1 MSKSE
6 DYLDDLLN
14 SVSDANRRNNKKDI
28 ENLIQSMNEEAAKPR
43 EREKKPVE
51 KKHEDYSGTGF
62 QREFEQELATG
73 EADDFL
79 QEFEMELDEE
89 ASNQADI
96 DVRKDQPSDAKADS
110 TTTKRPEVSG
120 QAEASSQAGTSS
132 QTGALNQ
139 PEETKQSLD
148 ASKTISPK
156 TSDTA
161 TDESAQ
167 SDMMEDV
174 DDIMDAVRK
183 KVGDPG
189 EKEHLDT
196 SKASEDDASE
206 EEPLGFFDTLDE
218 DSTAEIPEAPK
229 TESEEEEPLLSEDDD
244 AVNLMDMLSGDSDL
258 SDIGDLLKADENGEE
273 VEHTEDEDG
282 EVQDE
287 FERLGSIE
295 ELKDLKEAKEKRKK
309 QGFFSKILSALFGP
323 DEEEDDTKIAEDDSL
338 GSISS
343 ENREILKEIDADEG
357 ADKKSKK
364 EKKKKEKKE
373 KKEKPK
379 KEKAPKVK
387 KEKPPKEIDHTP
399 PLPKKPVILIFV
411 MALSIL
417 ILILLGS
424 SNLQYGQ
431 DIQQAK
437 DDFASGSYVTAFQTV
452 AGSSLKGKDENF
464 YKKAQMLASIQSEI
478 QSYESLSG
486 INENEMALD
495 ALIRGY
501 GRCVD
506 GADLAQQYE
515 ITDEMAGLKA
525 QILQQLSDHFGV
537 SEEKAAELHAM
548 KKRTDYTKAIQEIL
562 AGAGLE

>member
-62 QREFEQELATG
+62 LREFEKELATG
-73 EADDFL
+73 VADDFL

-96 DVRKDQPSDAKADS
+96 DVKEDQTSDMEAAS
-110 TTTKRPEVSG
+110 ATK
-120 QAEASSQAGTSS
+120 
-132 QTGALNQ
+132 Q
-139 PEETKQSLD
+139 PEAANQSEETNQLRD
-148 ASKTISPK
+148 ASEPISSEA
-156 TSDTA
+156 TDMA
-161 TDESAQ
+161 TDESVA

-174 DDIMDAVRK
+174 NDIMDAVRK
-183 KVGDPG
+183 KVGDSG
-189 EKEHLDT
+189 EEEHMDT
-196 SKASEDDASE
+196 SKTPEDDASEE

-218 DSTAEIPEAPK
+218 DSAAEIPEASK

-244 AVNLMDMLSGDSDL
+244 AINLMDMLSGDSDL

-273 VEHTEDEDG
+273 LEHSEDEDS

-309 QGFFSKILSALFGP
+309 QGFFSKIMSVLFGP

-343 ENREILKEIDADEG
+343 ENREILKEMDADEG
-357 ADKKSKK
+357 AGKKGKK

-373 KKEKPK
+373 KKEKAK

-387 KEKPPKEIDHTP
+387 KEKPPKEIDRTP
-399 PLPKKPVILIFV
+399 PLPKKPVILIFI

-417 ILILLGS
+417 ILIWLGS

-431 DIQQAK
+431 DMQQAK

-452 AGSSLKGKDENF
+452 AGSSVKGKDENF
-464 YKKAQMLASIQSEI
+464 YKKAQVLASIQSEY

-495 ALIRGY
+495 ALVRGY

-506 GADLAQQYE
+506 GADLAQEYE

-548 KKRTDYTKAIQEIL
+548 TKRTDYTKAIQEIL
-562 AGAGLE
+562 AAAGLE

>member
-62 QREFEQELATG
+62 LREFEQELATG
-73 EADDFL
+73 AADDFL

-96 DVRKDQPSDAKADS
+96 DVNEDQTSDV
-110 TTTKRPEVSG
+110 E
-120 QAEASSQAGTSS
+120 EASAIS
-132 QTGALNQ
+132 Q
-139 PEETKQSLD
+139 PEASNQMEEAEQSEETNQLRD
-148 ASKTISPK
+148 ASEPISSEG
-156 TSDTA
+156 TDMA
-161 TDESAQ
+161 TDGSAP

-183 KVGDPG
+183 KVGDSG
-189 EKEHLDT
+189 EEEHMDT
-196 SKASEDDASE
+196 SKTPEDDASEE

-218 DSTAEIPEAPK
+218 DSAAEIPEASK

-244 AVNLMDMLSGDSDL
+244 TINLMDMLSGDADL

-273 VEHTEDEDG
+273 LEHSEDEDS

-295 ELKDLKEAKEKRKK
+295 ELKDLKEAKAKRKK
-309 QGFFSKILSALFGP
+309 QGFFSKIMSVLFGP

-343 ENREILKEIDADEG
+343 ENREILKEMDADEG
-357 ADKKSKK
+357 AGKKGKK

-373 KKEKPK
+373 KKEKAK

-387 KEKPPKEIDHTP
+387 KEKPPKEIDRTP
-399 PLPKKPVILIFV
+399 PLPKKPVILIFI
-411 MALSIL
+411 MALSVL

-431 DIQQAK
+431 DMQQAK
-437 DDFASGSYVTAFQTV
+437 DDFASGSYVTAFQTI
-452 AGSSLKGKDENF
+452 AGSSVKGKDENF
-464 YKKAQMLASIQSEI
+464 YKKAQVLASIQSEY

-506 GADLAQQYE
+506 GTDLAQEYE
-515 ITDEMAGLKA
+515 ITDEMAGLKN

-548 KKRTDYTKAIQEIL
+548 TKRTDYTKAIQEIL
-562 AGAGLE
+562 AAAGLE

>member
-62 QREFEQELATG
+62 LREFEKELATG
-73 EADDFL
+73 AADDFL

-96 DVRKDQPSDAKADS
+96 DVKEDQTSDMEAAS
-110 TTTKRPEVSG
+110 ATK
-120 QAEASSQAGTSS
+120 
-132 QTGALNQ
+132 Q
-139 PEETKQSLD
+139 PEAANQSEETNQLRD
-148 ASKTISPK
+148 ASEPISSEG
-156 TSDTA
+156 TDMA
-161 TDESAQ
+161 TDGATP

-183 KVGDPG
+183 KVGDSG
-189 EKEHLDT
+189 EEEHPDT
-196 SKASEDDASE
+196 PKTPEDDASEE

-218 DSTAEIPEAPK
+218 DSSAEIPEAPK

-244 AVNLMDMLSGDSDL
+244 AINLMDMLSGDADL

-273 VEHTEDEDG
+273 LEHSEDEDS

-309 QGFFSKILSALFGP
+309 QGFFSKIMSALFGP

-343 ENREILKEIDADEG
+343 ENREILKEMDADEETG
-357 ADKKSKK
+357 KKGKK

-373 KKEKPK
+373 KKEKAK

-387 KEKPPKEIDHTP
+387 KEKPPKEIDRTP
-399 PLPKKPVILIFV
+399 PLPKKPVILIFI

-417 ILILLGS
+417 ILIWLGS

-431 DIQQAK
+431 DMQQAK

-452 AGSSLKGKDENF
+452 AGSSVKGKDENF
-464 YKKAQMLASIQSEI
+464 YKKAQVLASIQSEY

-506 GADLAQQYE
+506 GADLAQEYE
-515 ITDEMAGLKA
+515 ITDEMAGLKD

-548 KKRTDYTKAIQEIL
+548 TKRTDYTKAIQEIL
-562 AGAGLE
+562 AAAGLE

>member
-62 QREFEQELATG
+62 LREFEQELATG
-73 EADDFL
+73 AADDFL

-96 DVRKDQPSDAKADS
+96 DVKEDQTSDMEAAS
-110 TTTKRPEVSG
+110 ATK
-120 QAEASSQAGTSS
+120 
-132 QTGALNQ
+132 Q
-139 PEETKQSLD
+139 PEAANQSEETNQLRD
-148 ASKTISPK
+148 ASEPISSEG
-156 TSDTA
+156 TGMA
-161 TDESAQ
+161 TDGSAT

-174 DDIMDAVRK
+174 NDIMDAVRK
-183 KVGDPG
+183 KVGDSG
-189 EKEHLDT
+189 EEEHPDT
-196 SKASEDDASE
+196 LKTSEDDASEE

-218 DSTAEIPEAPK
+218 DSAAEIPEAPK

-244 AVNLMDMLSGDSDL
+244 AINLMDMLSGDADL

-273 VEHTEDEDG
+273 LEHSEDEDG

-309 QGFFSKILSALFGP
+309 QGFFSKIMSVLFGP

-343 ENREILKEIDADEG
+343 ENREILKEMDADEG
-357 ADKKSKK
+357 AGKKGKK

-373 KKEKPK
+373 KKEKAK

-387 KEKPPKEIDHTP
+387 KEKPPKEIDRTP
-399 PLPKKPVILIFV
+399 PLPKKPVILIFI

-431 DIQQAK
+431 DMQQAK

-452 AGSSLKGKDENF
+452 AGSSVKGKDENF
-464 YKKAQMLASIQSEI
+464 YKKAQVLASIQSEY

-495 ALIRGY
+495 ALVCGY

-506 GADLAQQYE
+506 GVDLAQEYE
-515 ITDEMAGLKA
+515 ITDEMEGLKA

-548 KKRTDYTKAIQEIL
+548 TKRTDYTKAIQEIL
-562 AGAGLE
+562 AAAGLE

>member
-62 QREFEQELATG
+62 LREFEQELATG
-73 EADDFL
+73 AADDFL

-96 DVRKDQPSDAKADS
+96 DVNEDQTSDV
-110 TTTKRPEVSG
+110 E
-120 QAEASSQAGTSS
+120 EASAIS
-132 QTGALNQ
+132 Q
-139 PEETKQSLD
+139 PEASNQMEEAEQSEETNQLRD
-148 ASKTISPK
+148 ASEPVSSEGT
-156 TSDTA
+156 DMA
-161 TDESAQ
+161 TDGSAP

-174 DDIMDAVRK
+174 NDIMDAVRK
-183 KVGDPG
+183 KVGDSG
-189 EKEHLDT
+189 EEEHPDT
-196 SKASEDDASE
+196 SKTPEDDASEE

-218 DSTAEIPEAPK
+218 DSAAEIPEAPK

-244 AVNLMDMLSGDSDL
+244 AINLMDMLSGDSDL

-273 VEHTEDEDG
+273 LEHSEDEDS

-309 QGFFSKILSALFGP
+309 QGFFSKIMSVLFGP

-343 ENREILKEIDADEG
+343 ENREILKEMDADEG
-357 ADKKSKK
+357 AGKKGKK

-373 KKEKPK
+373 KKEKAK

-387 KEKPPKEIDHTP
+387 KEKPPKEIDRTP
-399 PLPKKPVILIFV
+399 PLPKKPVILIFI

-417 ILILLGS
+417 ILIWLGS

-431 DIQQAK
+431 DMQQAK

-452 AGSSLKGKDENF
+452 AGSSVKGKDENF
-464 YKKAQMLASIQSEI
+464 YKKAQVLASIQSEY

-506 GADLAQQYE
+506 GADLAQEYE
-515 ITDEMAGLKA
+515 ITDEMEGLKD

-548 KKRTDYTKAIQEIL
+548 TKRTDYTKAIQEIL
-562 AGAGLE
+562 AAAGLE

>member
-73 EADDFL
+73 AADDFL

-96 DVRKDQPSDAKADS
+96 DVNED
-110 TTTKRPEVSG
+110 
-120 QAEASSQAGTSS
+120 
-132 QTGALNQ
+132 
-139 PEETKQSLD
+139 
-148 ASKTISPK
+148 K
-156 TSDTA
+156 TSDVEEASESISSGTTDMA
-161 TDESAQ
+161 TDGSAA
-167 SDMMEDV
+167 SDMMED
-174 DDIMDAVRK
+174 
-183 KVGDPG
+183 
-189 EKEHLDT
+189 
-196 SKASEDDASE
+196 DASGE
-206 EEPLGFFDTLDE
+206 EETLGFFDTLDE
-218 DSTAEIPEAPK
+218 DSAAEIPEASK

-244 AVNLMDMLSGDSDL
+244 AINLMDMLSGDADL

-273 VEHTEDEDG
+273 LEHSEDEDS

-309 QGFFSKILSALFGP
+309 QGFFSKIMSALFGP

-343 ENREILKEIDADEG
+343 ENREILKEMDADEG
-357 ADKKSKK
+357 AGKKG
-364 EKKKKEKKE
+364 KKEKKE
-373 KKEKPK
+373 KKEKAK

-387 KEKPPKEIDHTP
+387 KEKPPKEIDRTP
-399 PLPKKPVILIFV
+399 PLPKKPVILIFI

-431 DIQQAK
+431 DMQQAK
-437 DDFASGSYVTAFQTV
+437 DDFASGSYVTAFQTI
-452 AGSSLKGKDENF
+452 AGSSVKGKDENF
-464 YKKAQMLASIQSEI
+464 YKKAQVLASIQREY

-506 GADLAQQYE
+506 GADLAQEYE
-515 ITDEMAGLKA
+515 ITDEMAGLKN

-548 KKRTDYTKAIQEIL
+548 TKRTDYTKAIQGIL
-562 AGAGLE
+562 AAAGLE

>member
-62 QREFEQELATG
+62 LREFEQELATG
-73 EADDFL
+73 AADDFL

-96 DVRKDQPSDAKADS
+96 DVNEDQTSDV
-110 TTTKRPEVSG
+110 E
-120 QAEASSQAGTSS
+120 EASAIS
-132 QTGALNQ
+132 Q
-139 PEETKQSLD
+139 PEASNQMEEAEQSEETNQLRD
-148 ASKTISPK
+148 ASEPISSEG
-156 TSDTA
+156 TDMA
-161 TDESAQ
+161 TDGSAP

-183 KVGDPG
+183 KVGDSG
-189 EKEHLDT
+189 EEEHMDT
-196 SKASEDDASE
+196 SKTPEDDASEE

-218 DSTAEIPEAPK
+218 DSAAEIPEASK

-244 AVNLMDMLSGDSDL
+244 AINLMDMLSGDADL

-273 VEHTEDEDG
+273 LEHSEDEDS

-295 ELKDLKEAKEKRKK
+295 ELKDLKEAKAKRKK
-309 QGFFSKILSALFGP
+309 QGFFSKIMSVLFGP

-343 ENREILKEIDADEG
+343 ENREILKEMDADEG
-357 ADKKSKK
+357 AGKKGEK

-373 KKEKPK
+373 KKEKAK

-387 KEKPPKEIDHTP
+387 KEKPPKEIDRTP
-399 PLPKKPVILIFV
+399 PLPKKPVILIFI
-411 MALSIL
+411 MALSVL

-431 DIQQAK
+431 DMQQAK
-437 DDFASGSYVTAFQTV
+437 DDFASGSYVTAFQTI
-452 AGSSLKGKDENF
+452 AGSSVKGKDENF
-464 YKKAQMLASIQSEI
+464 YKKAQVLASIQREY

-506 GADLAQQYE
+506 GADLAQEYE
-515 ITDEMAGLKA
+515 ITDEMAGLKD

-548 KKRTDYTKAIQEIL
+548 TKRTDYTKAIQEIL
-562 AGAGLE
+562 AAAGLE

>member
-62 QREFEQELATG
+62 LREFEKELATG
-73 EADDFL
+73 AADDFL

-96 DVRKDQPSDAKADS
+96 DVKEDQTSDMEAAS
-110 TTTKRPEVSG
+110 ATK
-120 QAEASSQAGTSS
+120 
-132 QTGALNQ
+132 Q
-139 PEETKQSLD
+139 PEAANQSEETNQLRD
-148 ASKTISPK
+148 ASEPISSE
-156 TSDTA
+156 TTDMA
-161 TDESAQ
+161 TDGSAP

-174 DDIMDAVRK
+174 NDIMDAVRK
-183 KVGDPG
+183 KVGDSG
-189 EKEHLDT
+189 EEEHPDT
-196 SKASEDDASE
+196 SKTPENDVSDE

-218 DSTAEIPEAPK
+218 DSSAEIPEAPK

-244 AVNLMDMLSGDSDL
+244 AINLMDMLSGDADL

-273 VEHTEDEDG
+273 LEHSEDEDG

-309 QGFFSKILSALFGP
+309 QGFFSKIMSVLFGP

-343 ENREILKEIDADEG
+343 ENREILKEMDADEG
-357 ADKKSKK
+357 TGKKGKK

-373 KKEKPK
+373 KKEKAK

-387 KEKPPKEIDHTP
+387 KEKPPKEIDRTP
-399 PLPKKPVILIFV
+399 PLPKKPVILIFI

-431 DIQQAK
+431 DMQQAK

-452 AGSSLKGKDENF
+452 AGSSVKGKDENF
-464 YKKAQMLASIQSEI
+464 YKKAQVLASIQSEY

-495 ALIRGY
+495 ALVRGY

-506 GADLAQQYE
+506 GADLAQEYE
-515 ITDEMAGLKA
+515 ITDEMAGLKN

-548 KKRTDYTKAIQEIL
+548 TKRTDYTKAIQEIL
-562 AGAGLE
+562 AAAGLE

>member
-62 QREFEQELATG
+62 LREFEKELATG
-73 EADDFL
+73 AADDFL

-96 DVRKDQPSDAKADS
+96 DVKEDQTSDMEAAS
-110 TTTKRPEVSG
+110 ATK
-120 QAEASSQAGTSS
+120 
-132 QTGALNQ
+132 Q
-139 PEETKQSLD
+139 PEAANQSEETNQLRD
-148 ASKTISPK
+148 ASEPISSEG
-156 TSDTA
+156 TGMA
-161 TDESAQ
+161 TDESVV

-174 DDIMDAVRK
+174 NDIMDAVRK
-183 KVGDPG
+183 KVGDSG
-189 EKEHLDT
+189 EEEHPDTPKTPEDDT
-196 SKASEDDASE
+196 SEE

-218 DSTAEIPEAPK
+218 DSAAEIPEAPK

-244 AVNLMDMLSGDSDL
+244 AINLMDMLSGDSDL

-273 VEHTEDEDG
+273 LEHSEDEDS

-295 ELKDLKEAKEKRKK
+295 ELKNLKEAKEKRKK
-309 QGFFSKILSALFGP
+309 QGFFSKIMSVLFGP

-343 ENREILKEIDADEG
+343 ENREILKEMDADEG
-357 ADKKSKK
+357 TGKKGKK

-373 KKEKPK
+373 KKEKAK

-387 KEKPPKEIDHTP
+387 KEKPPKEIDRTP
-399 PLPKKPVILIFV
+399 PLPKKPVILIFI

-417 ILILLGS
+417 ILIWLGS

-431 DIQQAK
+431 DMQQAK

-452 AGSSLKGKDENF
+452 AGSSVKGKDENF
-464 YKKAQMLASIQSEI
+464 YKKAQVLASIQSEY

-495 ALIRGY
+495 ALVRGY

-506 GADLAQQYE
+506 GADLAQEYE
-515 ITDEMAGLKA
+515 ITDEMEGLKA

-548 KKRTDYTKAIQEIL
+548 TKRTDYTKAIQEIL
-562 AGAGLE
+562 AAAGLE

>member
-62 QREFEQELATG
+62 LREFEKELATG
-73 EADDFL
+73 AADDFL

-96 DVRKDQPSDAKADS
+96 DVKEDQTSDMEAAS
-110 TTTKRPEVSG
+110 ATKQPE
-120 QAEASSQAGTSS
+120 AAS
-132 QTGALNQ
+132 QT
-139 PEETKQSLD
+139 EETNQLRD
-148 ASKTISPK
+148 ASEPIS
-156 TSDTA
+156 SEA
-161 TDESAQ
+161 TDMATDGSAV
-167 SDMMEDV
+167 SDMMGDV

-183 KVGDPG
+183 KVGDSG
-189 EKEHLDT
+189 EEEHPDTPKTPEDDT
-196 SKASEDDASE
+196 SEE

-218 DSTAEIPEAPK
+218 DSAAEIPEASK

-244 AVNLMDMLSGDSDL
+244 AINLMDMLSGDSDL

-273 VEHTEDEDG
+273 LEHSEDEDS

-309 QGFFSKILSALFGP
+309 QGFFSKIMSALFGP

-343 ENREILKEIDADEG
+343 ENREILKEMDADEG
-357 ADKKSKK
+357 AGKKGKK

-373 KKEKPK
+373 KKEKAK

-387 KEKPPKEIDHTP
+387 KEKPPKEIDRTP
-399 PLPKKPVILIFV
+399 PLPKKPVILIFI

-417 ILILLGS
+417 ILIWLGS

-431 DIQQAK
+431 DMQQAK

-452 AGSSLKGKDENF
+452 AGSSVKGKDENF
-464 YKKAQMLASIQSEI
+464 YKKAQVLASIQSEY

-506 GADLAQQYE
+506 GADLAQEYE
-515 ITDEMAGLKA
+515 ITDEMEGLKD

-548 KKRTDYTKAIQEIL
+548 TKRTDYTKAIQEIL
-562 AGAGLE
+562 AAAGLE

>member
-43 EREKKPVE
+43 EREKKTVE

-62 QREFEQELATG
+62 LREFEQELATG
-73 EADDFL
+73 AADDFL

-96 DVRKDQPSDAKADS
+96 DVNEDQTSDV
-110 TTTKRPEVSG
+110 E
-120 QAEASSQAGTSS
+120 EASAIS
-132 QTGALNQ
+132 Q
-139 PEETKQSLD
+139 PEASNQMEEAEQSEETNQLRD
-148 ASKTISPK
+148 ASEPISSEG
-156 TSDTA
+156 TDMA
-161 TDESAQ
+161 TDGSAP

-183 KVGDPG
+183 KVGDSG
-189 EKEHLDT
+189 EEEHMDT
-196 SKASEDDASE
+196 SKTPEDDASEE

-218 DSTAEIPEAPK
+218 DSAAEIPEASK
-229 TESEEEEPLLSEDDD
+229 TDSEEEEPLLSEDDD
-244 AVNLMDMLSGDSDL
+244 AINLMDMLSGDSDL

-273 VEHTEDEDG
+273 LEHSEDEDS

-295 ELKDLKEAKEKRKK
+295 ELKDLKEAKAKRKK
-309 QGFFSKILSALFGP
+309 QGFFSKIMSVLFGP

-343 ENREILKEIDADEG
+343 ENREILKEMDADEG
-357 ADKKSKK
+357 AGKKGKK

-373 KKEKPK
+373 KKEKAK

-387 KEKPPKEIDHTP
+387 KEKPPKEIDRTP
-399 PLPKKPVILIFV
+399 PLPKKPVILIFI
-411 MALSIL
+411 MALSVL

-431 DIQQAK
+431 DMQQAK
-437 DDFASGSYVTAFQTV
+437 DDFASGSYVTAFQTI
-452 AGSSLKGKDENF
+452 AGSSVKGKDENF
-464 YKKAQMLASIQSEI
+464 YKKAQVLASIQREY

-506 GADLAQQYE
+506 GADLAQEYE
-515 ITDEMAGLKA
+515 ITDEMAGLKD

-548 KKRTDYTKAIQEIL
+548 TKRTDYTKTIQEIL
-562 AGAGLE
+562 AAAGLE

>member
-62 QREFEQELATG
+62 LHEFEQELATG
-73 EADDFL
+73 AADDFL

-96 DVRKDQPSDAKADS
+96 DVNEDQTSDV
-110 TTTKRPEVSG
+110 E
-120 QAEASSQAGTSS
+120 EASAIS
-132 QTGALNQ
+132 Q
-139 PEETKQSLD
+139 PEASNQMEEAEQSEETNQLRD
-148 ASKTISPK
+148 ASEPVSSEGT
-156 TSDTA
+156 DMA
-161 TDESAQ
+161 TDGSAP
-167 SDMMEDV
+167 SDMMGDV

-183 KVGDPG
+183 KVGDSG
-189 EKEHLDT
+189 EEEHMDT
-196 SKASEDDASE
+196 SETPEDDASEE

-218 DSTAEIPEAPK
+218 DSAAEIPEASK
-229 TESEEEEPLLSEDDD
+229 TDSEEEEPLLSEDDD
-244 AVNLMDMLSGDSDL
+244 AINLMDMLSGDSDL

-273 VEHTEDEDG
+273 LEHSEDEDS

-309 QGFFSKILSALFGP
+309 QGFFSKIMSVLFGP

-343 ENREILKEIDADEG
+343 ENREILKEMDADEG
-357 ADKKSKK
+357 AGKKGKK

-373 KKEKPK
+373 KKEKAK
-379 KEKAPKVK
+379 KETAPKVK
-387 KEKPPKEIDHTP
+387 KEKPPKEIDRTP
-399 PLPKKPVILIFV
+399 PLPKKPVILIFI
-411 MALSIL
+411 MALSLL

-431 DIQQAK
+431 DMQQAK

-452 AGSSLKGKDENF
+452 AGSSVKGKDENF
-464 YKKAQMLASIQSEI
+464 YKKAQVLASIQSEY

-506 GADLAQQYE
+506 GADLAQEYE
-515 ITDEMAGLKA
+515 ITDEMAGLKD

-548 KKRTDYTKAIQEIL
+548 TKRTDYTKAIQEIL
-562 AGAGLE
+562 AAAGLE

>member
-62 QREFEQELATG
+62 LREFEQELATG
-73 EADDFL
+73 AADDFL

-96 DVRKDQPSDAKADS
+96 DVNEDQTSDV
-110 TTTKRPEVSG
+110 E
-120 QAEASSQAGTSS
+120 EASAIS
-132 QTGALNQ
+132 Q
-139 PEETKQSLD
+139 PEASNQMEEAEQSEETNQLRD
-148 ASKTISPK
+148 ASEPVSSEGT
-156 TSDTA
+156 DMA
-161 TDESAQ
+161 TDGSAP
-167 SDMMEDV
+167 SDMMGDV

-183 KVGDPG
+183 KVGDSG
-189 EKEHLDT
+189 EEEHMDT
-196 SKASEDDASE
+196 PKTPEDDASEE

-218 DSTAEIPEAPK
+218 DSAAEIPEASK
-229 TESEEEEPLLSEDDD
+229 TDSEEEEPLLSEDDD
-244 AVNLMDMLSGDSDL
+244 AINLMDMLSGDSDL

-273 VEHTEDEDG
+273 LEHSEDEDS

-309 QGFFSKILSALFGP
+309 QGFFSKIMSVLFGP

-343 ENREILKEIDADEG
+343 ENREILKEMDADEG
-357 ADKKSKK
+357 AGKKGKK

-373 KKEKPK
+373 KKEKAK

-387 KEKPPKEIDHTP
+387 KEKPPKEIDRTP
-399 PLPKKPVILIFV
+399 PLPKKPVILIFI
-411 MALSIL
+411 MALSVL

-431 DIQQAK
+431 DMQQAK
-437 DDFASGSYVTAFQTV
+437 DDFASGSYVTAFQTI
-452 AGSSLKGKDENF
+452 AGSSVKGKDENF
-464 YKKAQMLASIQSEI
+464 YKKAQVLASIQREY

-506 GADLAQQYE
+506 GADLAQEYE
-515 ITDEMAGLKA
+515 ITDEMAGLKD

-548 KKRTDYTKAIQEIL
+548 TKRTDYTKAIQEIL
-562 AGAGLE
+562 AAAGLE

>member
-62 QREFEQELATG
+62 LREFEKELATG
-73 EADDFL
+73 AADDFL

-96 DVRKDQPSDAKADS
+96 DVKEDQTSDMEAAS
-110 TTTKRPEVSG
+110 ATK
-120 QAEASSQAGTSS
+120 
-132 QTGALNQ
+132 Q
-139 PEETKQSLD
+139 PEAANQSEETNQLRD
-148 ASKTISPK
+148 ASEPISSEG
-156 TSDTA
+156 TDMA
-161 TDESAQ
+161 TDGSAA

-174 DDIMDAVRK
+174 NDIMDAVRK
-183 KVGDPG
+183 KVGDSG
-189 EKEHLDT
+189 EEEHPDT
-196 SKASEDDASE
+196 SKTPEDDTSEE

-218 DSTAEIPEAPK
+218 DSSAEIPEAPK

-244 AVNLMDMLSGDSDL
+244 AINLMDMLSGDADL

-273 VEHTEDEDG
+273 LEHSEDEDS

-309 QGFFSKILSALFGP
+309 QGFFSKIMSALFGP

-343 ENREILKEIDADEG
+343 ENREILKEMDADEEAG
-357 ADKKSKK
+357 KKGKK

-373 KKEKPK
+373 KKEKAK

-387 KEKPPKEIDHTP
+387 KEKPPKEIDRTP
-399 PLPKKPVILIFV
+399 PLPKKPVILIFI

-417 ILILLGS
+417 ILIWLGS

-431 DIQQAK
+431 DMQQAK

-452 AGSSLKGKDENF
+452 AGSSVKGKDENF
-464 YKKAQMLASIQSEI
+464 YKKAQMLASIQSEY

-506 GADLAQQYE
+506 GADLAQEYE
-515 ITDEMAGLKA
+515 ITDEMAGLKD

-548 KKRTDYTKAIQEIL
+548 TKRTDYTKAIQEIL
-562 AGAGLE
+562 AAAGLE

>member
-62 QREFEQELATG
+62 LREFEQELATG
-73 EADDFL
+73 AADDFL

-96 DVRKDQPSDAKADS
+96 DVKEDQTSDMEAAS
-110 TTTKRPEVSG
+110 ATK
-120 QAEASSQAGTSS
+120 
-132 QTGALNQ
+132 Q
-139 PEETKQSLD
+139 PEAANQSEETNQLRD
-148 ASKTISPK
+148 ASEPISSEG
-156 TSDTA
+156 TDMA
-161 TDESAQ
+161 TDGSAA

-174 DDIMDAVRK
+174 NDIMDAVRK
-183 KVGDPG
+183 KVGDSG
-189 EKEHLDT
+189 EEEHPDT
-196 SKASEDDASE
+196 SKTPEDDASEE

-218 DSTAEIPEAPK
+218 DSSAEIPEAPK

-244 AVNLMDMLSGDSDL
+244 AINLMDMLSGDADL

-273 VEHTEDEDG
+273 LEHSEDEDG

-309 QGFFSKILSALFGP
+309 QGFFSKIMSVLFGP
-323 DEEEDDTKIAEDDSL
+323 DEDEDDTKIAEDDSL

-343 ENREILKEIDADEG
+343 ENREILKEMDADEG
-357 ADKKSKK
+357 AGKKGKK

-373 KKEKPK
+373 KKEKTK

-387 KEKPPKEIDHTP
+387 KEKPPKEIDRTP
-399 PLPKKPVILIFV
+399 PLPKKPVILIFI

-417 ILILLGS
+417 ILIWLGS

-431 DIQQAK
+431 DMQQAK

-452 AGSSLKGKDENF
+452 AGSSVKGKDENF
-464 YKKAQMLASIQSEI
+464 YKKAQVLASIQSEY

-495 ALIRGY
+495 ALVRGY

-506 GADLAQQYE
+506 GADLAQEYE
-515 ITDEMAGLKA
+515 ITDEMEGLKA

-548 KKRTDYTKAIQEIL
+548 TKRTDYTKAIQEIL
-562 AGAGLE
+562 AAAGLE

>member
-62 QREFEQELATG
+62 LREFEKELATG
-73 EADDFL
+73 AADDFL

-96 DVRKDQPSDAKADS
+96 DVKEDQTSDMEAAS
-110 TTTKRPEVSG
+110 ATK
-120 QAEASSQAGTSS
+120 
-132 QTGALNQ
+132 Q
-139 PEETKQSLD
+139 PEAANQSEETNQLRD
-148 ASKTISPK
+148 ASEPISSEG
-156 TSDTA
+156 TDMA
-161 TDESAQ
+161 TDGSAA

-174 DDIMDAVRK
+174 NDIMDAVRK
-183 KVGDPG
+183 KVGDSG
-189 EKEHLDT
+189 EEEHPDTPKTPEDDT
-196 SKASEDDASE
+196 SEE

-218 DSTAEIPEAPK
+218 DSAAEIPEASK

-244 AVNLMDMLSGDSDL
+244 AINLMDMLSGDADL

-273 VEHTEDEDG
+273 LEHSEDEDG

-309 QGFFSKILSALFGP
+309 QGFFSKIMSVLFGP

-343 ENREILKEIDADEG
+343 ENREILKEMDADEG
-357 ADKKSKK
+357 DGKKGKK

-373 KKEKPK
+373 KKEKAK

-387 KEKPPKEIDHTP
+387 KEKPPKEIDRTP

-431 DIQQAK
+431 DMQQAK
-437 DDFASGSYVTAFQTV
+437 DDFAGGSYVTAFQTV
-452 AGSSLKGKDENF
+452 AGSSVKGKDENF
-464 YKKAQMLASIQSEI
+464 YKKAQVLASIQSEY

-506 GADLAQQYE
+506 GADLAQEYE

-548 KKRTDYTKAIQEIL
+548 TKRTDYTKAIQEIL
-562 AGAGLE
+562 AAAGLE

>member
-62 QREFEQELATG
+62 LREFEQELATG
-73 EADDFL
+73 AADDFL

-96 DVRKDQPSDAKADS
+96 DVKEDQTSDMEAAS
-110 TTTKRPEVSG
+110 ATK
-120 QAEASSQAGTSS
+120 
-132 QTGALNQ
+132 Q
-139 PEETKQSLD
+139 PEAANQSEETNQLQD
-148 ASKTISPK
+148 ASEPISSE
-156 TSDTA
+156 TTDMA
-161 TDESAQ
+161 TDGSAP

-174 DDIMDAVRK
+174 NDIMDAVRK
-183 KVGDPG
+183 KVGDSG
-189 EKEHLDT
+189 EEEHPDT
-196 SKASEDDASE
+196 SKTPEDDASEE

-218 DSTAEIPEAPK
+218 DSAAEIPEAPK

-244 AVNLMDMLSGDSDL
+244 AINLMDMLSGDADL

-273 VEHTEDEDG
+273 LEHSEDEDG

-309 QGFFSKILSALFGP
+309 QGFFSKIMSVLFGP

-343 ENREILKEIDADEG
+343 ENREILKEMDADEG
-357 ADKKSKK
+357 AGKKGKK

-373 KKEKPK
+373 KKEKAK

-387 KEKPPKEIDHTP
+387 KEKPPKEIDRTP
-399 PLPKKPVILIFV
+399 PLPKKPVILIFI

-431 DIQQAK
+431 DMQQAK

-452 AGSSLKGKDENF
+452 AGSSVKGKDENF
-464 YKKAQMLASIQSEI
+464 YKKAQVLASIQSEY

-495 ALIRGY
+495 ALVCGY

-506 GADLAQQYE
+506 GVDLAQEYE
-515 ITDEMAGLKA
+515 ITDEMEGLKA

-537 SEEKAAELHAM
+537 SEGKAAELHAM
-548 KKRTDYTKAIQEIL
+548 TKRTDYTKAIQEIL
-562 AGAGLE
+562 AAAGLE

>member
-62 QREFEQELATG
+62 LREFEKELATG
-73 EADDFL
+73 AADDFL

-96 DVRKDQPSDAKADS
+96 DVKEDQTSDM
-110 TTTKRPEVSG
+110 
-120 QAEASSQAGTSS
+120 EAASAT
-132 QTGALNQ
+132 NQ
-139 PEETKQSLD
+139 PEAANQSEETNQLRD
-148 ASKTISPK
+148 ASELISSEG
-156 TSDTA
+156 TDMA
-161 TDESAQ
+161 TDGSAA

-174 DDIMDAVRK
+174 NDIMDAVRK
-183 KVGDPG
+183 KVGDSG
-189 EKEHLDT
+189 EEEHPDT
-196 SKASEDDASE
+196 SKTPENDASEE

-218 DSTAEIPEAPK
+218 DSAAEIPEASK

-244 AVNLMDMLSGDSDL
+244 AINLMDMLSGDSDL

-273 VEHTEDEDG
+273 LEHSEDEDS

-309 QGFFSKILSALFGP
+309 QGFFSKIMSVLFGP

-343 ENREILKEIDADEG
+343 ENREILKEMDADEETG
-357 ADKKSKK
+357 KKGKK

-373 KKEKPK
+373 KKEKAK

-387 KEKPPKEIDHTP
+387 KEKPPKEIDRTP
-399 PLPKKPVILIFV
+399 PLPKKPVILIFI

-417 ILILLGS
+417 ILIWLGS

-431 DIQQAK
+431 DMQQAK

-452 AGSSLKGKDENF
+452 AGSSVKGKDENF
-464 YKKAQMLASIQSEI
+464 YKKAQVLASIQSEY

-506 GADLAQQYE
+506 GADLAQEYE
-515 ITDEMAGLKA
+515 ITDEMEGLKA

-548 KKRTDYTKAIQEIL
+548 TKRTDYTKAIQEIL
-562 AGAGLE
+562 AAAGLE

>member
-62 QREFEQELATG
+62 LREFEQELATG
-73 EADDFL
+73 AADDFL

-96 DVRKDQPSDAKADS
+96 DVNEDQTSDV
-110 TTTKRPEVSG
+110 E
-120 QAEASSQAGTSS
+120 EASAIS
-132 QTGALNQ
+132 Q
-139 PEETKQSLD
+139 PEASNQMEEAEQSEETNQLRD
-148 ASKTISPK
+148 ASEPISSEG
-156 TSDTA
+156 TDMA
-161 TDESAQ
+161 TDGSAP

-183 KVGDPG
+183 KVGDSG
-189 EKEHLDT
+189 EEEHMDT
-196 SKASEDDASE
+196 SKTPEDDASEE

-218 DSTAEIPEAPK
+218 DSAAEIPEASK

-244 AVNLMDMLSGDSDL
+244 AINLMDMLSGDADL

-273 VEHTEDEDG
+273 LEHSEDEDS

-295 ELKDLKEAKEKRKK
+295 ELKDLKEAKAKRKK
-309 QGFFSKILSALFGP
+309 QGFFSKIMSVLF
-323 DEEEDDTKIAEDDSL
+323 EEDDTKIAEDDSL

-343 ENREILKEIDADEG
+343 ENREILKEMDADEG
-357 ADKKSKK
+357 AGKKGKK

-373 KKEKPK
+373 KKEKAK

-387 KEKPPKEIDHTP
+387 KEKPPKEIDRTP
-399 PLPKKPVILIFV
+399 PLPKKPVILIFI
-411 MALSIL
+411 MALSVL

-431 DIQQAK
+431 DMQQAK
-437 DDFASGSYVTAFQTV
+437 DDFASGSYVTAFQTI
-452 AGSSLKGKDENF
+452 AGSSVKGKDENF
-464 YKKAQMLASIQSEI
+464 YKKAQVLASIQREY

-506 GADLAQQYE
+506 GADLAQEYE
-515 ITDEMAGLKA
+515 ITDEMAGLKD

-548 KKRTDYTKAIQEIL
+548 TKRTDYTKAIQEIL
-562 AGAGLE
+562 AAAGLE

>member
-62 QREFEQELATG
+62 LREFEQELATG
-73 EADDFL
+73 AADDFL

-96 DVRKDQPSDAKADS
+96 DVNEDQTSDV
-110 TTTKRPEVSG
+110 E
-120 QAEASSQAGTSS
+120 EASAIS
-132 QTGALNQ
+132 Q
-139 PEETKQSLD
+139 PEASNQMEEAEQSEETNQLRD
-148 ASKTISPK
+148 ASEPISSEG
-156 TSDTA
+156 TDMA
-161 TDESAQ
+161 TDGSAP

-183 KVGDPG
+183 KVGDSG
-189 EKEHLDT
+189 EEEHMDT
-196 SKASEDDASE
+196 SKTPEDDASEE

-218 DSTAEIPEAPK
+218 DSAAEIPESSK

-244 AVNLMDMLSGDSDL
+244 AINLMDMLSGDADL

-273 VEHTEDEDG
+273 LEHSEDEDS

-295 ELKDLKEAKEKRKK
+295 ELKDLKEAKAKRKK
-309 QGFFSKILSALFGP
+309 QGFFSKIMSVLFGP

-343 ENREILKEIDADEG
+343 ENREILKEMDADEG
-357 ADKKSKK
+357 AGKKGKK

-373 KKEKPK
+373 KKEKAK

-387 KEKPPKEIDHTP
+387 KEKPPKEIDRTP
-399 PLPKKPVILIFV
+399 PLPKKPVILIFI
-411 MALSIL
+411 MALSVL

-431 DIQQAK
+431 DMQQAK
-437 DDFASGSYVTAFQTV
+437 DDFASGSYVTAFQTI
-452 AGSSLKGKDENF
+452 AGSSVKGKDENF
-464 YKKAQMLASIQSEI
+464 YKKAQVLASIQREY

-506 GADLAQQYE
+506 GADLAQEYE
-515 ITDEMAGLKA
+515 ITDEMAGLKD

-548 KKRTDYTKAIQEIL
+548 TKRTDYTKAIQEIL
-562 AGAGLE
+562 AAAGLE

>member
-62 QREFEQELATG
+62 LREFEKELATG
-73 EADDFL
+73 AADDFL

-96 DVRKDQPSDAKADS
+96 DVKEDQTSDMEAAS
-110 TTTKRPEVSG
+110 ATK
-120 QAEASSQAGTSS
+120 
-132 QTGALNQ
+132 Q
-139 PEETKQSLD
+139 PEAANQSEETNQLRD
-148 ASKTISPK
+148 ASEPI
-156 TSDTA
+156 TSEGTGMA
-161 TDESAQ
+161 TDGSAP
-167 SDMMEDV
+167 SDMMGDV

-183 KVGDPG
+183 KVGDSG
-189 EKEHLDT
+189 EEEHMDT
-196 SKASEDDASE
+196 SKTPEDDASEE

-218 DSTAEIPEAPK
+218 DSAAEIPEAPK

-244 AVNLMDMLSGDSDL
+244 AINLMDMLSGDADL

-273 VEHTEDEDG
+273 LEHSEDEDG

-309 QGFFSKILSALFGP
+309 QGFFSKIMSVLFGP
-323 DEEEDDTKIAEDDSL
+323 DEDEDDTKIAEDDSL

-343 ENREILKEIDADEG
+343 ENREILKEMDADEG
-357 ADKKSKK
+357 DGKKGKK

-373 KKEKPK
+373 KEEKAK

-387 KEKPPKEIDHTP
+387 KEKPPKEIDRTP
-399 PLPKKPVILIFV
+399 PLPKKPVILIFI

-431 DIQQAK
+431 DMQQAK

-452 AGSSLKGKDENF
+452 AGSSVKGKDENF
-464 YKKAQMLASIQSEI
+464 YKKAQVLASIQSEY

-506 GADLAQQYE
+506 GADLAQEYE
-515 ITDEMAGLKA
+515 ITDEMAGLKD

-548 KKRTDYTKAIQEIL
+548 TKRTDYTKAIQEIL
-562 AGAGLE
+562 AAAGLE

>member
-62 QREFEQELATG
+62 LREFEQELATG
-73 EADDFL
+73 AADDFL

-96 DVRKDQPSDAKADS
+96 DVNEDQTSDV
-110 TTTKRPEVSG
+110 E
-120 QAEASSQAGTSS
+120 EASAIS
-132 QTGALNQ
+132 Q
-139 PEETKQSLD
+139 PEASNQMEEAEQSEETNQLRD
-148 ASKTISPK
+148 ASEPISSEG
-156 TSDTA
+156 TDMA
-161 TDESAQ
+161 TDGSAP

-183 KVGDPG
+183 KVGDSG
-189 EKEHLDT
+189 EEEHMDT
-196 SKASEDDASE
+196 SKTPEDDASEE

-218 DSTAEIPEAPK
+218 DSAAEIPEASK

-244 AVNLMDMLSGDSDL
+244 AINLMDMLSGDADL

-273 VEHTEDEDG
+273 LEHSEDEDS

-295 ELKDLKEAKEKRKK
+295 ELKDLKEAKAKRKK
-309 QGFFSKILSALFGP
+309 QGFFSKIMSVLFGP

-343 ENREILKEIDADEG
+343 ENREILKEMDADEG
-357 ADKKSKK
+357 AGKKGKK

-373 KKEKPK
+373 KKEKAK

-387 KEKPPKEIDHTP
+387 KEKPPKEIDRTP
-399 PLPKKPVILIFV
+399 PLPKKPVILIFI
-411 MALSIL
+411 MALSVL

-431 DIQQAK
+431 DMQQAK
-437 DDFASGSYVTAFQTV
+437 DDFASGSYVTAFQTI
-452 AGSSLKGKDENF
+452 AGSSVKGKDENF
-464 YKKAQMLASIQSEI
+464 YKKAQVLASIQREY

-506 GADLAQQYE
+506 GADLAQEYE
-515 ITDEMAGLKA
+515 ITDEMAGLKD

-548 KKRTDYTKAIQEIL
+548 TKRTDYTKAIQEIL
-562 AGAGLE
+562 AAAGLE

>member
-62 QREFEQELATG
+62 LREFEQELSTG
-73 EADDFL
+73 AADDFL

-96 DVRKDQPSDAKADS
+96 DVNEDQTSDV
-110 TTTKRPEVSG
+110 E
-120 QAEASSQAGTSS
+120 EASATSQQEAS
-132 QTGALNQ
+132 NQ
-139 PEETKQSLD
+139 MEEAEQLEETNQLRD
-148 ASKTISPK
+148 ASEPISSEG
-156 TSDTA
+156 TDMA
-161 TDESAQ
+161 TDGSAP

-183 KVGDPG
+183 KVGDSG
-189 EKEHLDT
+189 EEEHMDT
-196 SKASEDDASE
+196 SKTPEDDASEE

-218 DSTAEIPEAPK
+218 DSAAEIPEASK

-244 AVNLMDMLSGDSDL
+244 AINLMDMLSGDADL

-273 VEHTEDEDG
+273 LEHSEDEDS

-309 QGFFSKILSALFGP
+309 QGFFSKIMSVLFGP

-343 ENREILKEIDADEG
+343 ENREILKEMDADEG
-357 ADKKSKK
+357 AGKKGKK

-373 KKEKPK
+373 KKEKAK
-379 KEKAPKVK
+379 KEKVPKVK
-387 KEKPPKEIDHTP
+387 KEKPPKEIDRTP
-399 PLPKKPVILIFV
+399 PLPKKPVILIFI
-411 MALSIL
+411 MALSVL

-431 DIQQAK
+431 DMQQAK
-437 DDFASGSYVTAFQTV
+437 DDFASGSYVTAFQTI
-452 AGSSLKGKDENF
+452 AGSSVKGKDENF
-464 YKKAQMLASIQSEI
+464 YKKAQVLASIQSEY

-506 GADLAQQYE
+506 GADLAQEYE
-515 ITDEMAGLKA
+515 ITDEMAGLKN

-548 KKRTDYTKAIQEIL
+548 TKRTDYTKAIQEIL
-562 AGAGLE
+562 AAAGLE

>member
-62 QREFEQELATG
+62 LREFEQELATG

-96 DVRKDQPSDAKADS
+96 DVNENQTSDMEAASATNQPEAASQ
-110 TTTKRPEVSG
+110 P
-120 QAEASSQAGTSS
+120 EASSQSEAIS
-132 QTGALNQ
+132 QSEAANQ
-139 PEETKQSLD
+139 SEETNQLWD
-148 ASKTISPK
+148 ASEPISSE
-156 TSDTA
+156 TTDMA
-161 TDESAQ
+161 ADESAP
-167 SDMMEDV
+167 SDMMGDV

-183 KVGDPG
+183 KVGDSS
-189 EKEHLDT
+189 EEDT
-196 SKASEDDASE
+196 SDASE
-206 EEPLGFFDTLDE
+206 EDPLGFFDTLE
-218 DSTAEIPEAPK
+218 DDSATEIPEAPK

-244 AVNLMDMLSGDSDL
+244 AINLMDMLSGDSDL

-273 VEHTEDEDG
+273 LEHSEDEDG

-309 QGFFSKILSALFGP
+309 QGFFSKIMSVLFGP
-323 DEEEDDTKIAEDDSL
+323 DEDEDDTKIAEDDSL

-343 ENREILKEIDADEG
+343 ENREILKEMDADEG
-357 ADKKSKK
+357 DGKKGKK

-387 KEKPPKEIDHTP
+387 KEKPPKEIDRTP

-411 MALSIL
+411 MAFSIL

-437 DDFASGSYVTAFQTV
+437 DDFASGSYVTAFQNI
-452 AGSSLKGKDENF
+452 AGSSVKGKDENF
-464 YKKAQMLASIQSEI
+464 YKKAQVLASIQSEY

-506 GADLAQQYE
+506 GADLAQEYE
-515 ITDEMAGLKA
+515 ITDEMEGLKA

-548 KKRTDYTKAIQEIL
+548 TKRTDYTKAIQEIL
-562 AGAGLE
+562 AAAGLE

>member
-62 QREFEQELATG
+62 LREFEKELATG
-73 EADDFL
+73 AADDFL

-96 DVRKDQPSDAKADS
+96 DVKEDQTSDMEAAS
-110 TTTKRPEVSG
+110 ATK
-120 QAEASSQAGTSS
+120 
-132 QTGALNQ
+132 Q
-139 PEETKQSLD
+139 PEAANQSEETNQLRD
-148 ASKTISPK
+148 ASESISSEG
-156 TSDTA
+156 TDMA
-161 TDESAQ
+161 TDGYAA

-174 DDIMDAVRK
+174 NDIMDAVRK
-183 KVGDPG
+183 KVGDSG
-189 EKEHLDT
+189 EEEHMDT
-196 SKASEDDASE
+196 SKTPEDDASEE

-218 DSTAEIPEAPK
+218 DSAAEIPEAPK
-229 TESEEEEPLLSEDDD
+229 TESEEEETLLSEDDD
-244 AVNLMDMLSGDSDL
+244 AINLMDMLSGDADL

-273 VEHTEDEDG
+273 LAHSEDEDG

-309 QGFFSKILSALFGP
+309 QGFFSKIMSVLFGP

-343 ENREILKEIDADEG
+343 ENREILKEMDADEG
-357 ADKKSKK
+357 AGKKGKK

-373 KKEKPK
+373 KKEKAK

-387 KEKPPKEIDHTP
+387 KEKPPKEIDRTP
-399 PLPKKPVILIFV
+399 PLPKKPVILIFI

-417 ILILLGS
+417 ILIWLGS

-431 DIQQAK
+431 DMQQAK

-452 AGSSLKGKDENF
+452 AGSSVKGKDENF
-464 YKKAQMLASIQSEI
+464 YKKAQVLASIQSEY

-506 GADLAQQYE
+506 GADLAQEYE
-515 ITDEMAGLKA
+515 ITDEMEGLKA

-548 KKRTDYTKAIQEIL
+548 TKRTDYTKAIQEIL
-562 AGAGLE
+562 AAAGLE

>member
-62 QREFEQELATG
+62 LREFEQELATG
-73 EADDFL
+73 AADDFL

-96 DVRKDQPSDAKADS
+96 DVNEDQTSDV
-110 TTTKRPEVSG
+110 E
-120 QAEASSQAGTSS
+120 EASAIS
-132 QTGALNQ
+132 Q
-139 PEETKQSLD
+139 PEASNQMEEAEQSEETNQLRD
-148 ASKTISPK
+148 ASEPISSEG
-156 TSDTA
+156 TDMA
-161 TDESAQ
+161 TDGSAP

-183 KVGDPG
+183 KVGDSG
-189 EKEHLDT
+189 EEEHMDT
-196 SKASEDDASE
+196 SKTPEDDASEE

-218 DSTAEIPEAPK
+218 DSAAEIPEASK

-244 AVNLMDMLSGDSDL
+244 AINLMDMLSGDADL

-273 VEHTEDEDG
+273 LEHSEDEDS

-295 ELKDLKEAKEKRKK
+295 ELKDLKEAKAKRKK
-309 QGFFSKILSALFGP
+309 QGFFSKIMSVLFGP

-343 ENREILKEIDADEG
+343 ENREILKEMDADEG
-357 ADKKSKK
+357 AGKKGKK

-373 KKEKPK
+373 KKEKAK

-387 KEKPPKEIDHTP
+387 KEKPPKEIDRTP
-399 PLPKKPVILIFV
+399 PLPKKPVILIFI
-411 MALSIL
+411 MALSVL

-431 DIQQAK
+431 DMQQAK
-437 DDFASGSYVTAFQTV
+437 DDFASGSYVTAFQTI
-452 AGSSLKGKDENF
+452 AGSSVKGKDENF
-464 YKKAQMLASIQSEI
+464 YKKAQVLASIQREY

-506 GADLAQQYE
+506 GADLAQEYE
-515 ITDEMAGLKA
+515 ITDEMAGLKN

-548 KKRTDYTKAIQEIL
+548 TKRTDYTKAIQEIL
-562 AGAGLE
+562 AAAGLE

>member
-62 QREFEQELATG
+62 LREFEQELATG
-73 EADDFL
+73 AADDFL

-96 DVRKDQPSDAKADS
+96 DVNEDQTSDV
-110 TTTKRPEVSG
+110 E
-120 QAEASSQAGTSS
+120 EASAIS
-132 QTGALNQ
+132 Q
-139 PEETKQSLD
+139 PEASNQSEETNQLQD
-148 ASKTISPK
+148 ASEPVS
-156 TSDTA
+156 SEG
-161 TDESAQ
+161 TDMVTDGSAP
-167 SDMMEDV
+167 SDMMGDV

-183 KVGDPG
+183 KVGDSG
-189 EKEHLDT
+189 EEEHMDT
-196 SKASEDDASE
+196 PETPEDDASEE

-218 DSTAEIPEAPK
+218 DSAAEIPEASK
-229 TESEEEEPLLSEDDD
+229 TDSEEEEPLLSEDDD
-244 AVNLMDMLSGDSDL
+244 AINLMDMLSGDSDL

-273 VEHTEDEDG
+273 LEHSEDEDS

-309 QGFFSKILSALFGP
+309 QGFFSKIMSALFGP

-343 ENREILKEIDADEG
+343 ENREILKEMDADEG
-357 ADKKSKK
+357 AGKKGKK

-373 KKEKPK
+373 KKEKAK

-387 KEKPPKEIDHTP
+387 KEKPSKEIDRTP
-399 PLPKKPVILIFV
+399 PLPKKPVILIFI

-431 DIQQAK
+431 DMQQAK
-437 DDFASGSYVTAFQTV
+437 DDFASGSYVTAFQTI
-452 AGSSLKGKDENF
+452 AGSSVKGKDENF
-464 YKKAQMLASIQSEI
+464 YKKAQVLASIQREY

-506 GADLAQQYE
+506 GADLAQEYE
-515 ITDEMAGLKA
+515 ITDEMAGLKD

-548 KKRTDYTKAIQEIL
+548 TKRTDYTKAIQEIL
-562 AGAGLE
+562 AAAGLE

>member
-43 EREKKPVE
+43 EREKKLVE

-62 QREFEQELATG
+62 LREFEKELATG
-73 EADDFL
+73 AADDFL

-96 DVRKDQPSDAKADS
+96 DVKEDQTSDMEAAS
-110 TTTKRPEVSG
+110 ATK
-120 QAEASSQAGTSS
+120 
-132 QTGALNQ
+132 Q
-139 PEETKQSLD
+139 PEAANQSEETNQLRD
-148 ASKTISPK
+148 ASEPISSEG
-156 TSDTA
+156 TGMA
-161 TDESAQ
+161 TDGSAP
-167 SDMMEDV
+167 SDMMGDV

-183 KVGDPG
+183 KVGDSG
-189 EKEHLDT
+189 EEEHMDT
-196 SKASEDDASE
+196 SKTPEDDASEE

-218 DSTAEIPEAPK
+218 DSAAEIPEAPK

-244 AVNLMDMLSGDSDL
+244 AINLMDMLSGDADL

-273 VEHTEDEDG
+273 LEHSEDEDG

-309 QGFFSKILSALFGP
+309 QGFFSKIMSVLFGP

-343 ENREILKEIDADEG
+343 ENREILKEMDADEG
-357 ADKKSKK
+357 DGKKGKK

-373 KKEKPK
+373 KKEKAK

-387 KEKPPKEIDHTP
+387 KEKPPKEIDRTP
-399 PLPKKPVILIFV
+399 PLPKKPVILIFI

-431 DIQQAK
+431 DMQQAK

-452 AGSSLKGKDENF
+452 AGSSVKGKDENF
-464 YKKAQMLASIQSEI
+464 YKKAQVLASIQSEY

-506 GADLAQQYE
+506 GADLAREYE
-515 ITDEMAGLKA
+515 ITDEMEGLKA

-548 KKRTDYTKAIQEIL
+548 TKRTDYTKAIQEIL
-562 AGAGLE
+562 AAAGLE

>member
-43 EREKKPVE
+43 EREKKTVE

-62 QREFEQELATG
+62 LREFEQELATG
-73 EADDFL
+73 AADDFL

-96 DVRKDQPSDAKADS
+96 DVNEDQTSDV
-110 TTTKRPEVSG
+110 E
-120 QAEASSQAGTSS
+120 EASAIS
-132 QTGALNQ
+132 Q
-139 PEETKQSLD
+139 PEASNQMEEAEQSEETNQLRD
-148 ASKTISPK
+148 ASEPISSEG
-156 TSDTA
+156 TDMA
-161 TDESAQ
+161 TDGSAP

-183 KVGDPG
+183 KVGDSG
-189 EKEHLDT
+189 EEEHMDT
-196 SKASEDDASE
+196 SKTPEDDASEE

-218 DSTAEIPEAPK
+218 DSAAEIPEASK

-244 AVNLMDMLSGDSDL
+244 AINLMDMLSGDSDL

-273 VEHTEDEDG
+273 LEHSEDEDS

-309 QGFFSKILSALFGP
+309 QGFFSKIMSVLFGP

-343 ENREILKEIDADEG
+343 ENREILKEMDADEG
-357 ADKKSKK
+357 AGKKGKK

-373 KKEKPK
+373 KKEKAK

-387 KEKPPKEIDHTP
+387 KEKPPKEIDRTP
-399 PLPKKPVILIFV
+399 PLPKKPVILIFI
-411 MALSIL
+411 MALSVL

-431 DIQQAK
+431 DMQQAK
-437 DDFASGSYVTAFQTV
+437 DDFASGSYVTAFQTI
-452 AGSSLKGKDENF
+452 AGSSVKGKDENF
-464 YKKAQMLASIQSEI
+464 YKKAQVLASIQSEY

-506 GADLAQQYE
+506 GADLAQEYE
-515 ITDEMAGLKA
+515 ITDEMAGLKN

-548 KKRTDYTKAIQEIL
+548 TKRTDYTKAIQEIL
-562 AGAGLE
+562 AAAGLE

>member
-62 QREFEQELATG
+62 LREFEQELATG
-73 EADDFL
+73 AADDFL

-96 DVRKDQPSDAKADS
+96 DVNEDQTSDV
-110 TTTKRPEVSG
+110 E
-120 QAEASSQAGTSS
+120 EASAIS
-132 QTGALNQ
+132 Q
-139 PEETKQSLD
+139 PEASNQMEEAEQSEETNQLRD
-148 ASKTISPK
+148 ASEPISSEG
-156 TSDTA
+156 TDMA
-161 TDESAQ
+161 TDGSAP

-183 KVGDPG
+183 KVGDSG
-189 EKEHLDT
+189 EEEHMDT
-196 SKASEDDASE
+196 SKTPEDDASEE

-218 DSTAEIPEAPK
+218 DSAAEIPEASK

-244 AVNLMDMLSGDSDL
+244 AINLMDMLSGDADL

-273 VEHTEDEDG
+273 LEHSEDEDS

-309 QGFFSKILSALFGP
+309 QGFFSKIMSVLFGP

-343 ENREILKEIDADEG
+343 ENREILKEMDADEG
-357 ADKKSKK
+357 AGKKGKK

-373 KKEKPK
+373 KKERAK

-387 KEKPPKEIDHTP
+387 KEKPPKEIDRTP
-399 PLPKKPVILIFV
+399 PLPKKPVILIFI
-411 MALSIL
+411 MALSLL

-431 DIQQAK
+431 DMRQAK

-452 AGSSLKGKDENF
+452 AGSYVKGKDENF
-464 YKKAQMLASIQSEI
+464 YKKAQVLASIQSEY

-506 GADLAQQYE
+506 GADLAQEYE
-515 ITDEMAGLKA
+515 ITDEMAGLKN

-548 KKRTDYTKAIQEIL
+548 TKRTDYTKAIQEIL
-562 AGAGLE
+562 AAAGLE

>member
-62 QREFEQELATG
+62 LREFEQELATG
-73 EADDFL
+73 AADDFL

-96 DVRKDQPSDAKADS
+96 DVNEDQTSDV
-110 TTTKRPEVSG
+110 E
-120 QAEASSQAGTSS
+120 EASAIS
-132 QTGALNQ
+132 Q
-139 PEETKQSLD
+139 PEASNQMEEAEQSEETNQLRD
-148 ASKTISPK
+148 ASEPISSEG
-156 TSDTA
+156 TDMA
-161 TDESAQ
+161 TDGSAP

-183 KVGDPG
+183 KVGDSG
-189 EKEHLDT
+189 EEEHMDT
-196 SKASEDDASE
+196 SKTPEDDASEE

-218 DSTAEIPEAPK
+218 DSAAEIPEASK

-244 AVNLMDMLSGDSDL
+244 AINLMDMLSGDADL

-273 VEHTEDEDG
+273 LEHSEDEDS

-309 QGFFSKILSALFGP
+309 QGFFSKIMSVLFGP

-343 ENREILKEIDADEG
+343 ENREILKEMDADEG
-357 ADKKSKK
+357 AGKKGKK

-373 KKEKPK
+373 KKEKAK

-387 KEKPPKEIDHTP
+387 KEKPPKEIDRTP
-399 PLPKKPVILIFV
+399 PLPKKPVLLIFI
-411 MALSIL
+411 MALSLL

-431 DIQQAK
+431 DMQQAK

-452 AGSSLKGKDENF
+452 AGSSVKGKDENF
-464 YKKAQMLASIQSEI
+464 YKKAQVLASIQSEY

-506 GADLAQQYE
+506 GADLAQEYE
-515 ITDEMAGLKA
+515 ITDEMAGLKN

-548 KKRTDYTKAIQEIL
+548 TKRTDYTKAIQEIL
-562 AGAGLE
+562 AAAGLE

>member
-62 QREFEQELATG
+62 LREFEQELATG
-73 EADDFL
+73 AADDFL

-96 DVRKDQPSDAKADS
+96 DVKEDQTSDMEAAS
-110 TTTKRPEVSG
+110 ATKQPEAANQSEETN
-120 QAEASSQAGTSS
+120 QLREAS
-132 QTGALNQ
+132 
-139 PEETKQSLD
+139 E
-148 ASKTISPK
+148 TISPE
-156 TSDTA
+156 TTDAA
-161 TDESAQ
+161 TDGSAA

-174 DDIMDAVRK
+174 NDIMDAVRK
-183 KVGDPG
+183 KVGDSG
-189 EKEHLDT
+189 EEEHMDT
-196 SKASEDDASE
+196 SKTPEDDASEE

-218 DSTAEIPEAPK
+218 DSAAEIPEAPK

-244 AVNLMDMLSGDSDL
+244 AINLMDMLSGDADL

-273 VEHTEDEDG
+273 LEHSEDEDG

-309 QGFFSKILSALFGP
+309 QGFFSKIMSALFGP

-343 ENREILKEIDADEG
+343 ENREILKEMDADEG
-357 ADKKSKK
+357 TGKKGKK

-373 KKEKPK
+373 KKEKAK

-387 KEKPPKEIDHTP
+387 KEKPPKEIDRTP
-399 PLPKKPVILIFV
+399 PLPKKPVILIFI

-431 DIQQAK
+431 DMQQAK

-452 AGSSLKGKDENF
+452 AGSSVKGKDENF
-464 YKKAQMLASIQSEI
+464 YKKAQVLASIQSEY

-506 GADLAQQYE
+506 GADLAQEYE
-515 ITDEMAGLKA
+515 ITDEMEGLKA

-548 KKRTDYTKAIQEIL
+548 TKRTDYTKAIQEIL
-562 AGAGLE
+562 AAAGLE

>member
-62 QREFEQELATG
+62 LREFEQELATG
-73 EADDFL
+73 AADDFL

-96 DVRKDQPSDAKADS
+96 DVNEDQTSDV
-110 TTTKRPEVSG
+110 E
-120 QAEASSQAGTSS
+120 EASAIS
-132 QTGALNQ
+132 Q
-139 PEETKQSLD
+139 PEASNQMEASNQSEETNQLRD
-148 ASKTISPK
+148 ASEPISSEG
-156 TSDTA
+156 TDMA
-161 TDESAQ
+161 TDGSAP

-183 KVGDPG
+183 KVGDSG
-189 EKEHLDT
+189 EEEHMDT
-196 SKASEDDASE
+196 SKTPEDDASEE

-218 DSTAEIPEAPK
+218 DSAAEIPEASK

-244 AVNLMDMLSGDSDL
+244 AINLMDMLSGDADL

-273 VEHTEDEDG
+273 LEHSEDEDS

-295 ELKDLKEAKEKRKK
+295 ELKDLKEAKAKRKK
-309 QGFFSKILSALFGP
+309 QGFFSKIMSVLFGT

-343 ENREILKEIDADEG
+343 ENREILKEMDADEG
-357 ADKKSKK
+357 AGKKGKK

-373 KKEKPK
+373 KKEKAK

-387 KEKPPKEIDHTP
+387 KEKPPKEIDRTP
-399 PLPKKPVILIFV
+399 PLPKKPVILIFI
-411 MALSIL
+411 MALSVL

-431 DIQQAK
+431 DMQQAK

-452 AGSSLKGKDENF
+452 AGSSVKGKDENF
-464 YKKAQMLASIQSEI
+464 YKKAQVLASIQREY

-506 GADLAQQYE
+506 GADLAQEYE
-515 ITDEMAGLKA
+515 ITDEMAGLKD

-548 KKRTDYTKAIQEIL
+548 TKRTDYTKAIQEIL
-562 AGAGLE
+562 AAAGLE